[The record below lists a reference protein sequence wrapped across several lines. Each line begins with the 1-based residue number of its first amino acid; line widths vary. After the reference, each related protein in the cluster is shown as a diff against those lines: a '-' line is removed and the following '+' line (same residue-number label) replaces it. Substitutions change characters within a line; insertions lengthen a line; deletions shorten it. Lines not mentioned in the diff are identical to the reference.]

1 MMFTSFNMR
10 GGKCVK
16 GNSDLIQLGSKENM
30 AGERYVAVVTLAVC
44 ILQPHC
50 NAPFVSLCFIL
61 ITD

>member
-1 MMFTSFNMR
+1 M
-10 GGKCVK
+10 K